1 MPRTPNAV
9 ITTTN
14 PTPTDDAV
22 PKRQTRLR
30 WRLHVLCTPD
40 DRWRGQV
47 LELVPGT
54 TTLGRQDVSWTFADP
69 SLSRQHARLQVAEDG
84 VWLVDDGSRNGTFI
98 AGQRTQHAQLG
109 DGAVLR
115 LGATV
120 LVLEADGGMARDRA
134 LPTAN
139 LPGQTEQARMMRFEI
154 GVAAAQS
161 LHVLLQ
167 GETGTG
173 KEHAALEIHRL
184 SERQGPVVRCN
195 VAAVPPELFE
205 TELFGHVA
213 NAVPGLTGPRLGR
226 VREAQN
232 GTLLLD
238 DIGELSLPLQA
249 KLLRTLEERAV
260 RPVGAIADV
269 PVDVRFIASSSVD
282 LQRLV
287 DKGKFRRDL
296 LARLRVSTVHMPP
309 LSARR
314 GDLLA
319 LADAVCPITAR
330 GVPVPWATMLTPDAV
345 QALLLYDWPDNLRM
359 VRGCLTR
366 AHALAQGERV
376 GVEHL
381 GPDVAA
387 ALTRVAPGA
396 GVGTREAKR
405 PSASRLRAAVA
416 KFRGNVDTVAR
427 DFGVHRRQVYRWL
440 DYAGIDQSELRAAR
454 RESEEEAGWSLPVEK

>member
-1 MPRTPNAV
+1 MTDTPPFPN
-9 ITTTN
+9 TTTN
-14 PTPTDDAV
+14 PTPMDEAV
-22 PKRQTRLR
+22 QRRLAWLV
-30 WRLHVLCTPD
+30 WRLHVVASPD
-40 DRWRGQV
+40 ERWRGQIV
-47 LELVPGT
+47 DLAPGT
-54 TTLGRQDVSWTFADP
+54 TTLGRQDATWNIADP
-69 SLSRQHARLQVAEDG
+69 SLSRHHARLQVAEDG
-84 VWLVDDGSRNGTFI
+84 VWLVDAGSRNGTFVG
-98 AGQRTQHAQLG
+98 GQRTQHAQLG

-115 LGATV
+115 LGGTV
-120 LVLEADGGMARDRA
+120 LVLEVDSGVAREYA

-139 LPGQTEQARMMRFEI
+139 LPGRTEPARLARFE
-154 GVAAAQS
+154 VAIAATQG
-161 LHVLLQ
+161 LHVLLH

-184 SERQGPVVRCN
+184 SGRLGPVVRFN
-195 VAAVPPELFE
+195 VAAVPAELFE
-205 TELFGHVA
+205 AELFGHA
-213 NAVPGLTGPRLGR
+213 PGTLPGTATARLGR
-226 VREAQN
+226 VREAQH
-232 GTLLLD
+232 GTLVLD
-238 DIGELSLPLQA
+238 EIGELAPPLQA
-249 KLLRTLEERAV
+249 KLLRMLEERTV
-260 RPVGAIADV
+260 RPLGSTTDV
-269 PVDVRFIASSSVD
+269 PVDVRFIATTNAD

-296 LARLRVSTVHMPP
+296 LARLRVNSVHLPP

-319 LADAVCPITAR
+319 LADVVCPLVENGR
-330 GVPVPWATMLTPDAV
+330 SLLWANVLTPDAV

-366 AHALAQGERV
+366 ARALAQGERV

-381 GPDVAA
+381 GPEVAA
-387 ALTRVAPGA
+387 ALSRVTQGTPGSA
-396 GVGTREAKR
+396 HEAKR

-454 RESEEEAGWSLPVEK
+454 RESDDVPGGRLPSDG